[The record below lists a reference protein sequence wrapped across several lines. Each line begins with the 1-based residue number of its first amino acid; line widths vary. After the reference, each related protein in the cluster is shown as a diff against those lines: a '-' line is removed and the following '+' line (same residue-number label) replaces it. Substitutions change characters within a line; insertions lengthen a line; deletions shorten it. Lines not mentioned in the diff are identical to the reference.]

1 MPKPKN
7 RRRGKSHPRSNN
19 KDRGFVL
26 MRHPLS
32 GIEPEIIREALVGIG
47 AKKAEEFP
55 EMLGRLFDVLRIKY
69 PPHALAI
76 LTCWGLHAGVSD
88 EGVSEKSLIPNLGQ
102 HHVELLQALILTLPS
117 EQWGI
122 EPAAPEDIQNLLDT
136 LTGLTEAFYQ
146 RRYKLLERE
155 RGTQARAVL
164 ALQEKL
170 RLHTQVVRNW
180 AFRREVVAI
189 STELYAPLDDKFRKD
204 LGYSASEL
212 IALASCM
219 VSTLESRTS
228 ERILL
233 LRRVFRSSKI
243 STIVRRYFR
252 EYLHVEGD
260 PDDLIR
266 NIPNGTSREAV
277 IGRLLSHAD
286 IVLPTLVLFKPDELA
301 SILSLR
307 ADAVV
312 KMLDDLS
319 LQAGALYDR
328 DVEHLFLDNPVWR
341 FPVIRTG
348 QTYFCPT
355 PQIIFSHLHDIMRS
369 LVEGAGLKAA
379 LEERRSAYL
388 EQKVANL
395 LHAALPTAQLR
406 HQIKWRVGPTD
417 YETDHIAAI
426 DKTIL
431 IVEDKSAALSAL
443 GLRGAPERVKR
454 HVRELI
460 LDPSEQ
466 SARLEAIIWR
476 ARAGNPD
483 ASASLSPFGFDFG
496 QTERVIRISVTL
508 DDFSVLASSEREF
521 KEIGWIPTDLALAP
535 VLNIADFQYVLEI
548 LERPAFLFHYLAERA
563 RIQRNIDIAGF
574 ELDFLGLYLA
584 TGFNISNVEAEKP
597 KLMITGMSQAV
608 DRYYNN
614 RDAGISLEKPTPK
627 LSTYFLTLIRTMEA
641 RAYPGW
647 LGVSIDLLQIASY
660 EEQKEL
666 LRLMSV
672 LKTSVQ
678 ANWRDPLHECSII
691 VTPPAIRDTV
701 FVFYVFPEALAHR
714 RKEIAEQLI
723 SKALVQ
729 SGRVR
734 CVLISRCIDRWDDP
748 YSFII
753 IASEDSKA
761 NPVLAGGMPPAAVA
775 NT

>member
-7 RRRGKSHPRSNN
+7 RPRQKSYSRSSD

-26 MRHPLS
+26 MRHPFS
-32 GIEPEIIREALVGIG
+32 GIEPQIIREALVGIG
-47 AKKAEEFP
+47 AKRAEAFH
-55 EMLGRLFDVLRIKY
+55 EMLGRLLDVLRTKY

-76 LTCWGLHAGVSD
+76 LACWGLHAGVSD
-88 EGVSEKSLIPNLGQ
+88 EGVSEKTLIPYLDQ

-117 EQWGI
+117 EQWRI
-122 EPAAPEDIQNLLDT
+122 EPAAPEDIQNVLDT
-136 LTGLTEAFYQ
+136 LTALTEAFYQ

-155 RGTQARAVL
+155 PDTHARAVL
-164 ALQEKL
+164 ALQERL

-180 AFRREVVAI
+180 AFHREVVAI

-233 LRRVFRSSKI
+233 LRRIFRSSKI

-252 EYLHVEGD
+252 EYPHVEGD
-260 PDDLIR
+260 PDAFIR
-266 NIPNGTSREAV
+266 NIPKGTSREAV
-277 IGRLLSHAD
+277 IVRLLSHAD
-286 IVLPTLVLFKPDELA
+286 IELPTLVLFKPDELA
-301 SILSLR
+301 SILGLSTE
-307 ADAVV
+307 AVV

-319 LQAGALYDR
+319 LQAGALYGR

-355 PQIIFSHLHDIMRS
+355 PQVIFSHIHDIMRS
-369 LVEGAGLKAA
+369 LAESAGLKAT

-388 EQKVANL
+388 EKKVANL
-395 LHAALPTAQLR
+395 LRAALPTAQFR
-406 HQIKWRVGPTD
+406 HQIKWRVG
-417 YETDHIAAI
+417 ETDHIAAI

-431 IVEDKSAALSAL
+431 IVEDKSAALSAP

-460 LDPSEQ
+460 LDPSDQ
-466 SARLEAIIWR
+466 SARLEAMIWR
-476 ARAGNPD
+476 AKAGNSD
-483 ASASLSPFGFDFG
+483 ASASLSPFGIDFG
-496 QTERVIRISVTL
+496 QTERVVRISVTL

-521 KEIGWIPTDLALAP
+521 KEIGWIAADSALAP

-548 LERPAFLFHYLAERA
+548 LERPAFLLHYFAERA
-563 RIQRNIDIAGF
+563 RIQKSIHIAGF

-584 TGFNISNVEAEKP
+584 TGFNIWSIEAEKP
-597 KLMITGMSQAV
+597 ELMVTGMSQAV

-614 RDAGISLEKPTPK
+614 RGAGIAFEKPTPK
-627 LSTYFLTLIRTMEA
+627 LHPYFASLIRTMEA

-672 LKTSVQ
+672 LKTKVQ
-678 ANWRDPLHECSII
+678 ANWRNPVHECSI
-691 VTPPAIRDTV
+691 VLTPPAIRDIV
-701 FVFYVFPEALAHR
+701 FVFYVFPEALVHR
-714 RKEIAEQLI
+714 RKEITGQLI
-723 SKALVQ
+723 SKALVE
-729 SGRVR
+729 SGRAR

-753 IASEDSKA
+753 IASQDAEAD
-761 NPVLAGGMPPAAVA
+761 PVPAGGLAPEAVA